1 MGTSIFK
8 IINHREAD
16 SVKLIERLNYIRNPM
31 ATNEGLTF
39 GAFVS
44 LHYPYEEMM
53 LIKQC
58 YLTPTNNTL
67 QGKQFFEYVVSVPE
81 NESAVM
87 QEFILCVR
95 AINNFLSSY
104 GGNYQ
109 TIGCIHTNTENLHA
123 HIIMNNIDWTN
134 GTRLNL
140 NMNHFYAIRE
150 SISNILLAHGF
161 SAINNSSSYS

>member
-8 IINHREAD
+8 VIPHKDAD
-16 SVKLIERLNYIRNPM
+16 TVKLIERLNYIRNPM
-31 ATNEGLTF
+31 ATNENLTF

-44 LHYPYEEMM
+44 YRYPYEEMM

-81 NESAVM
+81 NESGYLQNFICAVKD
-87 QEFILCVR
+87 ITNLL
-95 AINNFLSSY
+95 ANTY
-104 GGNYQ
+104 GQYQ
-109 TIGCIHTNTENLHA
+109 TISCIHLNTDNLHA
-123 HIIMNNIDWTN
+123 HIIMNTIDFNN
-134 GTRLNL
+134 GARFNL
-140 NMNHFYAIRE
+140 HFKLFYAIKE

>member
-8 IINHREAD
+8 VIPHKDAD
-16 SVKLIERLNYIRNPM
+16 NVKLIERLNYIRNPM
-31 ATNEGLTF
+31 ATNENLTF

-44 LHYPYEEMM
+44 YRYPYEEMM

-58 YLTPTNNTL
+58 YLTPTYNTL

-95 AINNFLSSY
+95 AINIFLSSY